1 MRAFAGQRSDNAPIK
16 RNHKEKEQQ
25 LRLLRDQLAGLKSH
39 VSPGLRESIQKK
51 IAELE
56 ADLNRGPAKRR
67 D

>member
-16 RNHKEKEQQ
+16 RSHKEKEQQ

-39 VSPGLRESIQKK
+39 VSPALRESIQKK

-56 ADLNRGPAKRR
+56 ADLTRGPRR